1 MKVLQQTRVGA
12 STVTCALVETNTPTR
27 GSMST
32 LDMDLL
38 FAFFKARTRI
48 WSGKYGEKKN
58 NDGLEVDHAD
68 AHASVIV
75 LFTGTE
81 TDPCVIGGCRLIHAE
96 IGNNLPVGECTNETI
111 PGPAAEVSRFFLA
124 PDLRSTTKEEC
135 ALLLTALVDGID
147 TLLVHHGLHSAY
159 ATVRANLFKK
169 LADMGVP
176 MERIGENREHGG
188 KQFVPAKMLVREK
201 DAALMR
207 LHQFAH
213 EHTRNYA
220 KSA

>member
-1 MKVLQQTRVGA
+1 MLVLQKIITCAGII
-12 STVTCALVETNTPTR
+12 TCALVETDTTH

-32 LDMDLL
+32 IDADLL
-38 FAFFKARTRI
+38 FAFYKKRTRI
-48 WSGKYGEKKN
+48 WSYKYHEPVN
-58 NDGLEVDHAD
+58 ECGLEVDPAD

-81 TDPCVIGGCRLIHAE
+81 TDADVIGGCRLIHTE
-96 IGNNLPVGECTNETI
+96 VGNSLPVGECTDHAI
-111 PGPAAEVSRFFLA
+111 PGPAVEVSRFFLA
-124 PDLRSTTKEEC
+124 PDIRSTTKEEC
-135 ALLLTALVDGID
+135 AALMHSLVDGID
-147 TLLVHHGLHSAY
+147 MVLVHHGLHSAY

-188 KQFVPAKMLVREK
+188 KQFIPAKMLVRNE
-201 DAALMR
+201 DIARAR
-207 LHQFAH
+207 LRYFAH
-213 EHTRNYA
+213 ERTMNYA